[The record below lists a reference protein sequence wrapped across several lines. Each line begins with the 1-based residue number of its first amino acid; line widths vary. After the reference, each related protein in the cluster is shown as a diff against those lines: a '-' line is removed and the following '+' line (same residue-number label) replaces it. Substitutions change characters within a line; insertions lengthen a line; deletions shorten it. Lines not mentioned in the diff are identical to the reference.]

1 MNLHSPNA
9 LPLTGIPPR
18 PVLADEVYGRLKAL
32 IMDSTIPPGA
42 RINIEEVAR
51 LLDVSPTPV
60 RESLARL
67 ESDGLVDKLALKGYK
82 TTELLDKE
90 ELLELYELRLL
101 LEPHAAREAALR
113 AKYPA
118 AADLVLEVDSAK
130 SYFSASKD
138 VSPWDLSNHDVRFH
152 DMILELAGNE
162 TIRQAYART
171 HCHLHAFRLAYAGT
185 FGLHTIHEHSEVVEA
200 IVANEPEQA
209 EEAMR
214 LHIISSRDRMLTQF

>member
-1 MNLHSPNA
+1 
-9 LPLTGIPPR
+9 
-18 PVLADEVYGRLKAL
+18 VLADEVYGRLKAL

>member
-1 MNLHSPNA
+1 
-9 LPLTGIPPR
+9 
-18 PVLADEVYGRLKAL
+18 
-32 IMDSTIPPGA
+32 MDSTIPPGA

-82 TTELLDKE
+82 TTELLDKD

-101 LEPHAAREAALR
+101 LEPHAARQAVNR
-113 AKYPA
+113 AEHNA
-118 AADLVLEVDSAK
+118 FDDLVLEVNSAN
-130 SYFSASKD
+130 SYFSATEE

-185 FGLHTIHEHSEVVEA
+185 FGLHTIHEHSEVVKA

-214 LHIISSRDRMLTQF
+214 LHIVSSRDRMLSQF